1 MKINKIIEKLKQYHI
16 INEIKVNIFSN
27 ENDFIIINV
36 KMYSC
41 KIYPKEL
48 KKLQLFLIKNKIKHS
63 FTLEN

>member
-1 MKINKIIEKLKQYHI
+1 MKINKIIEKLKEYHI
-16 INEIKVNIFSN
+16 IINIKVNIFSD

-36 KMYSC
+36 NMNWC

-63 FTLEN
+63 LTLEN